1 MVLIST
7 YTFLVSK
14 TLISNLCNLRL
25 TGSLR
30 CSRNVIY
37 YYLFTTASLN
47 GGWVPG
53 VSRDFYFWQP
63 ATTPPYSLTEE

>member
-25 TGSLR
+25 KESLR
-30 CSRNVIY
+30 CSRNHNVRGI
-37 YYLFTTASLN
+37 LFQIL
-47 GGWVPG
+47 
-53 VSRDFYFWQP
+53 
-63 ATTPPYSLTEE
+63 TPLLEKDNNS

>member
-25 TGSLR
+25 KGSLR
-30 CSRNVIY
+30 CSRNERGILHQIVAPVLEKVII
-37 YYLFTTASLN
+37 A
-47 GGWVPG
+47 
-53 VSRDFYFWQP
+53 D
-63 ATTPPYSLTEE
+63 

>member
-25 TGSLR
+25 KRSLR
-30 CSRNVIY
+30 CHGSHNVRGI
-37 YYLFTTASLN
+37 LFQIL
-47 GGWVPG
+47 
-53 VSRDFYFWQP
+53 
-63 ATTPPYSLTEE
+63 TPILEKDNNN

>member
-25 TGSLR
+25 KGSLR
-30 CSRNVIY
+30 CSRNVRGI
-37 YYLFTTASLN
+37 LFQIL
-47 GGWVPG
+47 
-53 VSRDFYFWQP
+53 
-63 ATTPPYSLTEE
+63 TPLLEKDNNS

>member
-25 TGSLR
+25 KESLL
-30 CSRNVIY
+30 CSRNRNVRGI
-37 YYLFTTASLN
+37 LFQIRQGLN
-47 GGWVPG
+47 IQ
-53 VSRDFYFWQP
+53 VSVQ
-63 ATTPPYSLTEE
+63 

>member
-25 TGSLR
+25 KGSLR
-30 CSRNVIY
+30 CSRNVRG
-37 YYLFTTASLN
+37 SLLQI
-47 GGWVPG
+47 V
-53 VSRDFYFWQP
+53 
-63 ATTPPYSLTEE
+63 TPLLKKVIIAD

>member
-25 TGSLR
+25 KGSLG
-30 CSRNVIY
+30 CLRNVRGI
-37 YYLFTTASLN
+37 LLQI
-47 GGWVPG
+47 V
-53 VSRDFYFWQP
+53 
-63 ATTPPYSLTEE
+63 TPLLEKVIIAD

>member
-25 TGSLR
+25 KGPLR
-30 CSRNVIY
+30 CSHNVRGI
-37 YYLFTTASLN
+37 LFQIL
-47 GGWVPG
+47 
-53 VSRDFYFWQP
+53 
-63 ATTPPYSLTEE
+63 TPLLEKDNNN